1 MIRGVTEADAEAI
14 YELLFA
20 ARDEI
25 PLSKIETDP
34 KEDWLTCIRLW
45 CALNRSLVAELN
57 GEVVSVAIVITRT
70 HLSAGNG
77 EVVAS
82 DWELFYGTTR
92 KEYREQKLFKAL
104 FLKAIEPFE
113 TIYAQV
119 HPGNKSKM
127 AKTLLRWGFTEEARS
142 YNGTVEF
149 KLTRDR

>member
-1 MIRGVTEADAEAI
+1 MIRAVTEADAEAI

-34 KEDWLTCIRLW
+34 KEDWLNCIRLW

-57 GEVVSVAIVITRT
+57 GEVVSVAIVIART

-77 EVVAS
+77 GVVAS

-92 KEYREQKLFKAL
+92 KEYVSKSYSKRFPKSHRA
-104 FLKAIEPFE
+104 FE

-119 HPGNKSKM
+119 HPATNR
-127 AKTLLRWGFTEEARS
+127 RWRRRCFDGFYGGSRS